1 MAAETGR
8 AETSRTMS
16 MLWSPQDA
24 PPSSPTGLTLA
35 AIIDA
40 ATAIADERGDTAVP
54 LRKIGE
60 RLGCTAMALYTY
72 VGGKEELLD
81 LMYDRAHAEFGA
93 APPVSVIEWTER
105 LLELYLAHPWMLD
118 IAHARPVL
126 GPHQQQSFELLLGT
140 LVPNGFDRRDVVA
153 IASSAYSLPAAA
165 ARTIVDARRA
175 QSEAG
180 ADDEPWWN
188 PRLEALAA
196 AAPDFAERFPLANGL
211 SHDEPDRDAYR
222 RGVPVMEQAARENL
236 RRSIEL
242 LVAGASNS
250 PKQN

>member
-1 MAAETGR
+1 MGADTEHPDA
-8 AETSRTMS
+8 SRTLS
-16 MLWSPQDA
+16 MLWSPPDTA
-24 PPSSPTGLTLA
+24 DTSPTGLTLA
-35 AIIDA
+35 AIIRA

-54 LRKIGE
+54 LRTIGE

-72 VGGKEELLD
+72 IGGKEELLD
-81 LMYDRAHAEFGA
+81 LMYDRAHAEFGTT
-93 APPVSVIEWTER
+93 PPVSVIEWTER

-153 IASSAYSLPAAA
+153 IASSAFSLPAAA

-175 QSEAG
+175 QSAAG
-180 ADDEPWWN
+180 VDDEPWWN

-196 AAPDFAERFPLANGL
+196 AAPDFAARFPLANGL
-211 SHDEPDRDAYR
+211 SHGGSARHAA
-222 RGVPVMEQAARENL
+222 RGDVPVMEQAARENL
-236 RRSIEL
+236 RRAVEL
-242 LVAGASNS
+242 LIAGASNA
-250 PKQN
+250 PERD